1 MVNIVSY
8 EKFNVFTGTIYH
20 QFIDVLLQFV
30 IIDSLLSNI
39 SMRQQFL
46 SGMRRHAKQFLQA
59 FKLILLGITS
69 TVLVDENTCLAFLI
83 ACQFIFF
90 SVTLNNIIQK
100 NFPEEFAER
109 KSEQE
114 NLTHLGVDI
123 MPLFVMDVVLPCQKL
138 SLNIF
143 EPRYRLMVCVEG
155 RRRFRILRYRVAEV
169 EWIQDTLPPE
179 DSQEREDVS
188 MT

>member
-69 TVLVDENTCLAFLI
+69 TMFRLCTI
-83 ACQFIFF
+83 
-90 SVTLNNIIQK
+90 K
-100 NFPEEFAER
+100 
-109 KSEQE
+109 
-114 NLTHLGVDI
+114 
-123 MPLFVMDVVLPCQKL
+123 KL
-138 SLNIF
+138 SYWYMKF
-143 EPRYRLMVCVEG
+143 Y
-155 RRRFRILRYRVAEV
+155 
-169 EWIQDTLPPE
+169 D
-179 DSQEREDVS
+179 
-188 MT
+188 